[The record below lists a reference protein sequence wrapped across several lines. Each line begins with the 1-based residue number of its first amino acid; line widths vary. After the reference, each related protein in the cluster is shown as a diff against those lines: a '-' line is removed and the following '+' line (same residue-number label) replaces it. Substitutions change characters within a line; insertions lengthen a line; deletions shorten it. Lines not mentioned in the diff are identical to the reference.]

1 MSEELKDA
9 SIQLPK
15 AMMWSILL
23 NGVMGITMLI
33 TFCFCI
39 HDVDAF
45 VNMVRCNEIV
55 IV

>member
-23 NGVMGITMLI
+23 NGIMGIGMII

-39 HDVDAF
+39 HDVAEF
-45 VNMVRCNEIV
+45 VNMVSLV
-55 IV
+55 LGQVD